1 MTLDRDEIVERLYCE
16 YATTIQRL
24 CFLYLGNVGASEDAL
39 QETFIKVYQKYH
51 SFQGKSE
58 QKTWLTRIAINTCK
72 DILRKRQR
80 EEILCVE
87 EQKEIE
93 NYHTRT
99 CDITCEKLMVTTAIQ
114 ELPRELKE
122 VVILYYYQ
130 ELSTKE
136 IANILRIP
144 RTTVEFRLKKARM
157 ELKVKIKEEYLY
169 E

>member
-1 MTLDRDEIVERLYCE
+1 MDRDEMVERLYCE

-24 CFLYLGNVGASEDAL
+24 CFLYLKNVGASEDAL

-80 EEILCVE
+80 EEKLHIEDQQAVE
-87 EQKEIE
+87 YYSNRI
-93 NYHTRT
+93 
-99 CDITCEKLMVTTAIQ
+99 CDINSEKLMVTTAIQ
-114 ELPRELKE
+114 ELPRELRE

-157 ELKVKIKEEYLY
+157 ELKIKIKEEFRY